1 VELGGARALVVGAS
15 SGVGKATCEAL
26 AGADARVVGA
36 ARRPVDAPYAVSSLH
51 CDVRDPADCTHVVA
65 EAVETLG
72 GLDALVYAA
81 GVAPLI
87 PLADLDQDR
96 WLDMLR
102 TNVVGASLV
111 TAAAV
116 PHLSAAAGRA
126 LYLSSH
132 SVSEPWPGLSGYAA
146 SKAALDTM
154 VRGWRAECPDVS
166 FHRAELGPTLTG
178 FADGWEPERL
188 RQALADWEAGGYL
201 KGRHGLSKPADV
213 AAHLLAIL
221 SADVRAQDT
230 RLLPP

>member
-1 VELGGARALVVGAS
+1 LELAGAGVLVVGAS

-26 AGADARVVGA
+26 AAAGARVVGA
-36 ARRPVDAPYAVSSLH
+36 ARRPVEAPYAVSSIR
-51 CDVRDPADCTHVVA
+51 CDVREPADCAAVVV

-72 GLDALVYAA
+72 GLDALVYTA
-81 GVAPLI
+81 GVAPLM

-96 WLDMLR
+96 WLDMLC

-116 PHLSAAAGRA
+116 PHLSAAAGHA

-132 SVSEPWPGLSGYAA
+132 SVSAPWPGLSGYAA

-166 FHRAELGPTLTG
+166 FHRVELGPTLTG

-188 RQALADWEAGGYL
+188 RQALVDWEAGGYL

-213 AAHLLAIL
+213 AAHLLAVL
-221 SADVRAQDT
+221 AADVRVEDT